1 MFCLLDIKCDGEAV
15 ADGIC
20 ELTCSYGCSLLQFC
34 SSCPVATYYEPCL
47 PAALNGND
55 KPSPECCAIVRNMGQ
70 TWNGAKCM
78 CAQAHAQTFGAPF
91 QNSATMPIRCFGANY
106 ANPSGCVCRRTLFL
120 STENALVRLRPSVAA
135 ALWICCELFRSMML
149 APLVFLVTVQTI
161 YSFISCAMDQY
172 LRSKQ
177 LMTCVLVCVTD

>member
-1 MFCLLDIKCDGEAV
+1 LE
-15 ADGIC
+15 
-20 ELTCSYGCSLLQFC
+20 FC

-47 PAALNGND
+47 PAALNGNA
-55 KPSPECCAIVRNMGQ
+55 KPSPEGCAIVRNMGQ
-70 TWNGAKCM
+70 TWNGGACM
-78 CAQAHAQTFGAPF
+78 CAQAHAQTFGAPL

-106 ANPSGCVCRRTLFL
+106 PNPSGYVCRRSLFL

-149 APLVFLVTVQTI
+149 APLVFLVTGQTI
-161 YSFISCAMDQY
+161 YSLISRAMDQY